1 MYRAGNS
8 GSMDA
13 SPSFGIHS
21 RRLGVPRTRC
31 SGGRQSDC
39 GFRITS
45 RSFQRSSARHEG
57 FVLAL
62 YTSVWQKT
70 VSRAMA
76 FRTLKSFFPTVDEL
90 LQQDLPTLGEVST
103 HAPEKL

>member
-1 MYRAGNS
+1 MLARLSAFTRDAWEYRVRGA
-8 GSMDA
+8 
-13 SPSFGIHS
+13 P
-21 RRLGVPRTRC
+21 
-31 SGGRQSDC
+31 GGKQSDC
-39 GFRITS
+39 GFRIAS